1 MITLDVLE
9 SNEGNCYDLFKLEI
23 VSAITFNLQTPNNNI
38 MYPSRSKERELQ
50 YRIHIHIERE
60 RVVSATMRY
69 FLLQREDTVFG
80 KTQIGHI

>member
-9 SNEGNCYDLFKLEI
+9 GNEGNCYDLFKLEI

-50 YRIHIHIERE
+50 YMIHIYI
-60 RVVSATMRY
+60 
-69 FLLQREDTVFG
+69 
-80 KTQIGHI
+80 